1 MSVVMKKLT
10 DQQLKNYE
18 FLSGVIISGE
28 IPYDD
33 PAGYPYLMIDNT
45 EWTKSDLEE
54 RVEEALSK
62 GQLEIPEYLD
72 DVVVFIKKHIESLG
86 YKVSDF

>member
-33 PAGYPYLMIDNT
+33 PDGYPYLMIDNT
-45 EWTKSDLEE
+45 EWTKSDLEQ

-62 GQLEIPEYLD
+62 GELENPEYLD